1 MKFFQILAVCVFLS
15 LLPGTG
21 VKAALIQDVEV
32 QWASS
37 EFTSDWTF
45 LAEFIV
51 NGEGLTG
58 SEHAL
63 ANLVNRISNSWLT
76 KPDDTDWRIIFDLG
90 AVYDLSLLHIWNFN
104 YSGATGSGAQDVG
117 ILTSVDLAGWSAPW
131 DVVFEEAPGSA
142 GYEGFTI
149 DASGL
154 APARYIQFDI
164 ASNFGTQFLGQNG
177 YNLVGLS
184 EVQFY
189 GTPVPEPSS
198 LLLLGAGLAGVAL
211 AGRARRRF

>member
-1 MKFFQILAVCVFLS
+1 MKFFQIMVVCVFLS

-21 VKAALIQDVEV
+21 VQAALIQDVAV
-32 QWASS
+32 IDWSS
-37 EFTSDWTF
+37 EFPEDWEF
-45 LAEFIV
+45 SPNFIV
-51 NGEGLTG
+51 NGDGLTG

-63 ANLVNRISNSWLT
+63 ANPVNSISNSWLT
-76 KPDDTDWRIIFDLG
+76 ARGDTEWRIIFDLG

-131 DVVFEEAPGSA
+131 DVVFEEAPGSD

-149 DASGL
+149 DAAGL

-164 ASNFGTQFLGQNG
+164 ASNFGSLFLNQSG

>member
-1 MKFFQILAVCVFLS
+1 MKFFQIMAVCVFLS
-15 LLPGTG
+15 LLPGPG
-21 VKAALIQDVEV
+21 AQAALIQDVAV
-32 QWASS
+32 FDWSS
-37 EFTSDWTF
+37 EFPEDWEF
-45 LAEFIV
+45 SPNFIV
-51 NGEGLTG
+51 DGSGLTG

-63 ANLVNRISNSWLT
+63 ANPVNGISNSWLT
-76 KPDDTDWRIIFDLG
+76 ARGDTEWRIIFDLG

-131 DVVFEEAPGSA
+131 DVVFKEAPGSA

-149 DASGL
+149 NASGL

>member
-1 MKFFQILAVCVFLS
+1 MKFFQILAVWVFLS

-21 VKAALIQDVEV
+21 AKAALIQDVAV
-32 QWASS
+32 FDWSS
-37 EFTSDWTF
+37 EYTEDWTF
-45 LAEFIV
+45 SAKFIV
-51 NGEGLTG
+51 DGSGLTG
-58 SEHAL
+58 SQHAL
-63 ANLVNRISNSWLT
+63 AYPANGISNSWLT
-76 KPDDTDWRIIFDLG
+76 ARGDTEWRIIFDLG

-104 YSGATGSGAQDVG
+104 YWGATNSGAQDVG

-131 DVVFEEAPGSA
+131 DVVFEKATGSD

-149 DASGL
+149 DAAGL

-164 ASNFGTQFLGQNG
+164 ASNFGTLFLGQNG

-211 AGRARRRF
+211 VGRARRRF

>member
-21 VKAALIQDVEV
+21 AKAALIQDVAV
-32 QWASS
+32 FDWSS
-37 EFTSDWTF
+37 EFPEDWEF
-45 LAEFIV
+45 SPNFIV
-51 NGEGLTG
+51 NGSGLTG

-63 ANLVNRISNSWLT
+63 ANPVNGISNSWLT
-76 KPDDTDWRIIFDLG
+76 ARGDTEWRIIFDLG
-90 AVYDLSLLHIWNFN
+90 AVYDLSSLHIWNFN
-104 YSGATGSGAQDVG
+104 FEGETGSGAKEVN
-117 ILTSVDLAGWSAPW
+117 ILTSLDDTWSAPQLFTF
-131 DVVFEEAPGSA
+131 DIAPGEI
-142 GYEGFTI
+142 GYEGFTR
-149 DASGL
+149 DVSNL
-154 APARYIQFDI
+154 SLARYVRFDI
-164 ASNFGTQFLGQNG
+164 LSNYGTLFMNANG